1 MYCDMRRMVGCCEMK
16 ADEQVSVCSYLKRG
30 LFSVHKHVPVQ
41 SSGKRN
47 REGAAGKHGKASNKH
62 PALKL
67 QTVSAVE
74 TLLLWSASLQL
85 FFFFSFF

>member
-1 MYCDMRRMVGCCEMK
+1 MYCDMQRMVGCCEMK

-47 REGAAGKHGKASNKH
+47 REGSGRKSIK
-62 PALKL
+62 
-67 QTVSAVE
+67 
-74 TLLLWSASLQL
+74 
-85 FFFFSFF
+85 

>member
-1 MYCDMRRMVGCCEMK
+1 MYCDMQRMVGCCEMK

-47 REGAAGKHGKASNKH
+47 REGSGRKTWKSIK
-62 PALKL
+62 
-67 QTVSAVE
+67 
-74 TLLLWSASLQL
+74 
-85 FFFFSFF
+85 